1 MNMNEK
7 KFKNLVKANTL
18 LVEDMLENDSFEIE
32 DLELVQKKFGELIDQ
47 LEFWAKT
54 DNEDRF
60 YYELKNH
67 VDWMLKTFSP

>member
-1 MNMNEK
+1 MNMNDK
-7 KFKNLVKANTL
+7 KFKNLVKANAL

-32 DLELVQKKFGELIDQ
+32 DLELVQKKFGELINQ
-47 LEFWAKT
+47 LKFWVKT
-54 DNEDRF
+54 DNENRF